1 MKELT
6 AYSDQKLFT
15 RFLFIHSPFCG
26 TCRIARK
33 MLLAVEEMAKEELIT
48 EVNAIVHPAFMQ
60 DYKIE
65 SVPCLLIMERGE
77 VIERIYAFRSVAYIY
92 SRIIYHNG

>member
-6 AYSDQKLFT
+6 ANSTDKLFN
-15 RFLFIHSPFCG
+15 RFVFVHSPFCG

-33 MLLAVEEMAKEELIT
+33 MLLAVEEMAGEELIT
-48 EVNAIVHPAFMQ
+48 EINAIVHPSFMQ

-65 SVPCLLIMERGE
+65 SVPCLLIIERGE

-92 SRIIYHNG
+92 SRILYHNS